1 MHKGQWENRYGNR
14 WICTLSTSTI
24 FGVLPSYSGAWTCRD
39 AGNYESRGGVG
50 LSSIVLDIRTFRI
63 KAFTF
68 KPRVIHILLDY

>member
-1 MHKGQWENRYGNR
+1 MGEQIWQQTDIHAKHLNHLRGSA
-14 WICTLSTSTI
+14 L
-24 FGVLPSYSGAWTCRD
+24 VLRGAWTCRD